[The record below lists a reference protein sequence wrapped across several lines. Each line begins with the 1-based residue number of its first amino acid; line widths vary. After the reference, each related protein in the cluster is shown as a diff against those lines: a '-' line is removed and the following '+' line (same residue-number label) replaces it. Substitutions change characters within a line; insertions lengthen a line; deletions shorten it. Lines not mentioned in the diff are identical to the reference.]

1 MPQEEA
7 ALYQLPFEHVVENV
21 KPIRAET
28 RRKRTRERWWIHGE
42 ARPGLRKAIKG
53 LKRCIVTPEVAK
65 HRVFVWMDTSIVPD
79 HTCHV
84 IARDDDYMIGVLQSR
99 VHQTWTLAQC
109 SWMGVGN
116 DPRYSSSRTF
126 ETFPFPW
133 PPGKEPRDDRRLEA
147 IASAARELVR
157 KRDAWL
163 NPPDASAAE
172 LKKRTL
178 TNLYNENPSWLQDAH
193 RDLDEAVFAAYGWPN
208 DVKDPEILARLL
220 QLNAERASQG

>member
-1 MPQEEA
+1 M
-7 ALYQLPFEHVVENV
+7 

-65 HRVFVWMDTSIVPD
+65 HRVFVWMDTNIVPD
-79 HTCHV
+79 HTWHV
-84 IARDDDYMIGVLQSR
+84 IAGDDDYMIGVLQSR
-99 VHQTWTLAQC
+99 VHEAWTLAQC
-109 SWMGVGN
+109 SWMGAGN
-116 DPRYSSSRTF
+116 GPRYSSSRTF

-133 PPGKEPRDDRRLEA
+133 PPGKEPKDDSRLEA

-163 NPPDASAAE
+163 NPADASAAE

-178 TNLYNENPSWLQDAH
+178 TNLYNENPTWLQDAN
-193 RDLDEAVFAAYGWPN
+193 RQLDEAVLSAYGWPK

-220 QLNAERASQG
+220 QLNGERAGQ